1 MSVTPAPLT
10 PVADDPASVRV
21 LLVDDQPMVGETVR
35 RMLAT
40 DPTIEFVYCSDPTQ
54 ALPTAVRVR
63 PTVILQD
70 LVMPDIDG
78 LTLVKFY
85 RRHPATADVP
95 VVVLS
100 GNMDETTKAESF
112 AVGASDYIVKNTGSV
127 ELVARVKHH
136 SRGYLNL
143 LQRNAAYLE
152 LDRSRKQLADELAA
166 GLRYVLSLL
175 PPKQSGHISLDYR
188 FVPTSQ
194 MGGDAVGY
202 QMLDPDHLALY
213 LLDVTG
219 HGLGSALLSVTVQNS
234 LRTATLPN
242 TDFRHPGQVLFG
254 LNEAYPCEKHGEK
267 FFTIWYGVYHIP
279 TRTLKWSG
287 AGHPDALL
295 FAGDQPPQ
303 RLTSN
308 GPMLGMMPWPEFEVS
323 EVVIPPDSRLYIY
336 SDGAHEIHK
345 TDGTDWQFEE
355 FVGHMA
361 KLVRTTPDDVMD
373 QLHRDIVALHGSNV
387 LDDDM
392 TILEVRFR

>member
-1 MSVTPAPLT
+1 MSHPPAPPA
-10 PVADDPASVRV
+10 PVPAADATVRV

-35 RMLAT
+35 RMLAA
-40 DPTIEFVYCSDPTQ
+40 DPAIEFVYCSDPAQ

-112 AVGASDYIVKNTGSV
+112 AVGAADYIVKSTGAV
-127 ELVARVKHH
+127 ELVARVRHH

-143 LQRNAAYLE
+143 LQRNAAYQE
-152 LDRSRKQLADELAA
+152 LARSRKQLADELAA

-175 PPKQSGHISLDYR
+175 PPKQSGDVALDYR

-202 QMLDPDHLALY
+202 HLLDPDHLALY

-219 HGLGSALLSVTVQNS
+219 HGLGSALLSVTVLNS

-242 TDFRHPGQVLFG
+242 TDFKHPGQVLFA

-267 FFTIWYGVYHIP
+267 FFTIWYGVYHLP

-295 FAGDQPPQ
+295 FASRQPPR
-303 RLTSN
+303 RLASA
-308 GPMLGMMPWPEFEVS
+308 GPMLGMMSWPEFEVC
-323 EVVIPPDSRLYIY
+323 EVVVPPDSRLYLY

-345 TDGTDWQFEE
+345 TDGTDWAFDD
-355 FVGHMA
+355 FVDHMA
-361 KLVRTTPDDVMD
+361 ALVREKPGEVMD
-373 QLHRDIVALHGSNV
+373 QLHRDIVAMHGSAT

-392 TILEVRFR
+392 TILEVLLR